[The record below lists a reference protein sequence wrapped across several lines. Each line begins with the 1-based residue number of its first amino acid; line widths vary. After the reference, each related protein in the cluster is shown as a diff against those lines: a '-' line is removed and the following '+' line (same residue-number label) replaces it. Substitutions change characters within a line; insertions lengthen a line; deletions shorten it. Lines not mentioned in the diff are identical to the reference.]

1 LAYMGNMPAGFGF
14 GTLSPDSRFNQALTG
29 LAMAG
34 EPTPLEQ
41 RRLAQMGGSFMS
53 PYGMDMDYTTAG
65 LADALRTGQAGMPP
79 GMSIGD
85 VPIVVTQ
92 AEYDALPPG
101 SEYEGEDGEIYMKP
115 GGETDIMDEQPQT
128 QPGIPN
134 LDFLEN
140 LVGGTYG

>member
-1 LAYMGNMPAGFGF
+1 
-14 GTLSPDSRFNQALTG
+14 
-29 LAMAG
+29 
-34 EPTPLEQ
+34 
-41 RRLAQMGGSFMS
+41 
-53 PYGMDMDYTTAG
+53 
-65 LADALRTGQAGMPP
+65 MPP
-79 GMSIGD
+79 GMGIGD

-134 LDFLEN
+134 LDFLEG